1 MKAKSSVKR
10 TTAAPAQSAR
20 PPSPSRSG
28 VKLEGA
34 VKAAPSFVYCG
45 VDNGSSG
52 SIGIVSSDTPPF
64 WAATPIKKCRNYQK
78 TEKHLN
84 RVDAE
89 RLFDI
94 LHDRVYAPMQA
105 GAKVLV
111 MLERPYCN
119 PAGFNASMLAARA
132 LEATLVVVD
141 LLGLPHRFV
150 DSKEW
155 QSVML
160 PKGIVGRDELKKA
173 SAETGKKVFPS
184 TKFKKDADSLLMAE
198 WGRQKGL

>member
-20 PPSPSRSG
+20 PQSPNRND
-28 VKLEGA
+28 KQEGA
-34 VKAAPSFVYCG
+34 ARAAPSFVYCG

-52 SIGIVSSDTPPF
+52 SIGIVASAADPF

-89 RLFDI
+89 RLFDM
-94 LHDRVYAPMQA
+94 LYDRVYVPMQE
-105 GAKVLV
+105 GARALVL
-111 MLERPYCN
+111 LERPYCN

-141 LLGLPHRFV
+141 LLNLPHRFV

-160 PKGIVGRDELKKA
+160 PKGIIGRDELKKA
-173 SAETGKKVFPS
+173 SFATGKKVFPA

-198 WGRQKGL
+198 WARQKGL